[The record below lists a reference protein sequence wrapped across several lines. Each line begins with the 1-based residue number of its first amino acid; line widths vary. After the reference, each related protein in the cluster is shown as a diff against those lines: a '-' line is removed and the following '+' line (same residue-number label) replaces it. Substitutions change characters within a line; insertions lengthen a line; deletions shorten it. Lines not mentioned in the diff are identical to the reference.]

1 MQGYNNIDQR
11 IHQLSLV
18 LAKANRTFVPAKP
31 DDSHTNLYFDSV
43 SHRIYGRWISVDS
56 KEIILALNLKSFTY
70 EWVDRSLKSLQSHE
84 IENKTFSEIEESI
97 ANGLADLGLDGTGFS
112 APLHFETPKYSFADS
127 AFEKWDEQ
135 SIQNWEFVREL
146 ANIASFELLGL
157 LQTPSEIRI
166 WPHHFDTG
174 IYVEQSNSIGLGFG
188 LAMSDSLLNE
198 PYFYLTGYGLNGSR
212 INYYSVN
219 NLTNGKWIITD
230 NFKGAVLPLSE
241 LNNEPGDLINLFVNE
256 AIDWFLSK

>member
-1 MQGYNNIDQR
+1 MQEYINIDQR
-11 IHQLSLV
+11 VHQLSLV

-31 DDSHTNLYFDSV
+31 DDSHTNVYFDSV
-43 SHRIYGRWISVDS
+43 SHRIYGRWISIDS

-70 EWVDRSLKSLQSHE
+70 EWVDRSLKTIQSHE
-84 IENKTFSEIEESI
+84 IENKTISEIEESI
-97 ANGLADLGLDGTGFS
+97 ASGLSDLGLDSTGFS
-112 APLHFETPKYSFADS
+112 TPLHFETPKYSFADS

-146 ANIASFELLGL
+146 ANGASFELLGL

-174 IYVEQSNSIGLGFG
+174 IYVQQNKNLGLGFG

-198 PYFYLTGYGLNGSR
+198 PYFYLSGYGLNGTE
-212 INYYSVN
+212 IDYSS
-219 NLTNGKWIITD
+219 TNTLAHGKWIVTK
-230 NFKGAVLPLSE
+230 NWKGAVLPLSE
-241 LNNEPGDLINLFVNE
+241 LNNEPNQLINLFLKDAVK
-256 AIDWFLSK
+256 WFLK